1 MSRILVVDDHSIVRD
16 GLALLLERVEGLK
29 VVGSVD
35 NGEEAVEAAR
45 QLMPDVT
52 LMDLVLPTLNG
63 IEATRRIV
71 KEQPQARVVV
81 LSASKSAEHVYRALR
96 AGACGYVLKSA
107 VAAELVVAIQEAMA
121 GRQFVSSAIDG
132 VFVGGVA
139 ADSMPK
145 SGFESLSIRER
156 DVLKG
161 IASGSTSAQI
171 GKALCLSPKTI
182 DSYRARIMVK
192 LGVSSRGELIQL
204 SLKHELPNV

>member
-1 MSRILVVDDHSIVRD
+1 MRILVVDDHNIVRD
-16 GLALLLERVEGLK
+16 GLSLLLERVEGLR

-35 NGEEAVEAAR
+35 NGEEAVAAAR

-52 LMDLVLPTLNG
+52 LMDLVLPALNG

-96 AGACGYVLKSA
+96 AGACGYVLKSS
-107 VAAELVVAIQEAMA
+107 VAAELVVAIQEAVA
-121 GRQFVSSAIDG
+121 GRRFVSSAIEG
-132 VFVGGVA
+132 VFVGGAA
-139 ADSMPK
+139 ADPVPK
-145 SGFESLSIRER
+145 SGFESLSVRER

-161 IASGSTSAQI
+161 VAGGSTSAQI
-171 GKALCLSPKTI
+171 GKALSLSPKTI

-192 LGVSSRGELIQL
+192 LGVRSRGELISL
-204 SLKHELPNV
+204 TLKHELPTL